1 VLPCFPLNNHKEGPD
16 SSLQLVLF
24 LFLFNLKGR
33 LWPDF
38 WLSLRQSCR
47 AQALVSGNFFLP
59 RYYIKKITRNK
70 CLCCRAR
77 RPDQSWQ
84 VCKSISKTKMKVY
97 LNYLTKSFCLTMLRC
112 MFQVDLLLWRLV
124 SADYNN
130 YPSVVHCFAG
140 ELLPLKIVAFITDCF
155 IGQLINFTQS
165 TVFWET
171 ENSKTQ
177 Y

>member
-1 VLPCFPLNNHKEGPD
+1 MLPCFPLNNHKEGPD
-16 SSLQLVLF
+16 ASLQLVLF

-33 LWPDF
+33 PWPDF

-47 AQALVSGNFFLP
+47 A
-59 RYYIKKITRNK
+59 
-70 CLCCRAR
+70 R
-77 RPDQSWQ
+77 RPDQRLSWQ

>member
-1 VLPCFPLNNHKEGPD
+1 MFPCFPLNNHKEGPD

-24 LFLFNLKGR
+24 LLLFNLKCR
-33 LWPDF
+33 PWPDF

-47 AQALVSGNFFLP
+47 A
-59 RYYIKKITRNK
+59 
-70 CLCCRAR
+70 R

-84 VCKSISKTKMKVY
+84 VCKGISKTKMKVY
-97 LNYLTKSFCLTMLRC
+97 LNYFTKSFCLTMLRC

-130 YPSVVHCFAG
+130 YPSVVHCFVG

>member
-1 VLPCFPLNNHKEGPD
+1 MCYP
-16 SSLQLVLF
+16 
-24 LFLFNLKGR
+24 
-33 LWPDF
+33 
-38 WLSLRQSCR
+38 
-47 AQALVSGNFFLP
+47 VSHWT
-59 RYYIKKITRNK
+59 ITRKDPIPHFNSFCFYFFSISK
-70 CLCCRAR
+70 AGRDLIFDFHSDRAAVR

-130 YPSVVHCFAG
+130 YPSVVHCFAD
-140 ELLPLKIVAFITDCF
+140 ELLPLRIVAFITDCF
-155 IGQLINFTQS
+155 IGQLINFTQL

>member
-16 SSLQLVLF
+16 CSLQLVLF

-33 LWPDF
+33 PWPDF

-47 AQALVSGNFFLP
+47 A
-59 RYYIKKITRNK
+59 
-70 CLCCRAR
+70 R
-77 RPDQSWQ
+77 RSDQRLSWQ

>member
-1 VLPCFPLNNHKEGPD
+1 MLPCFPLNNHKEGPD

-33 LWPDF
+33 PWPDF

-47 AQALVSGNFFLP
+47 A
-59 RYYIKKITRNK
+59 
-70 CLCCRAR
+70 R
-77 RPDQSWQ
+77 RPDQRLSWQ

>member
-1 VLPCFPLNNHKEGPD
+1 MLPCFPLNNHKEGPD
-16 SSLQLVLF
+16 FSLQLVLF

-33 LWPDF
+33 PWPDF

-47 AQALVSGNFFLP
+47 
-59 RYYIKKITRNK
+59 
-70 CLCCRAR
+70 

-84 VCKSISKTKMKVY
+84 ACKSISKTKMKVY

-140 ELLPLKIVAFITDCF
+140 ELLPLRIVAFITDCF

>member
-33 LWPDF
+33 PWPDF

-47 AQALVSGNFFLP
+47 A
-59 RYYIKKITRNK
+59 
-70 CLCCRAR
+70 R
-77 RPDQSWQ
+77 RPDQRLSWQ

>member
-33 LWPDF
+33 PWPDF

-47 AQALVSGNFFLP
+47 A
-59 RYYIKKITRNK
+59 
-70 CLCCRAR
+70 R
-77 RPDQSWQ
+77 RPDQRLSWQ

-130 YPSVVHCFAG
+130 CPSVVHCFAG

>member
-1 VLPCFPLNNHKEGPD
+1 MCYP
-16 SSLQLVLF
+16 
-24 LFLFNLKGR
+24 
-33 LWPDF
+33 
-38 WLSLRQSCR
+38 
-47 AQALVSGNFFLP
+47 VSHWT
-59 RYYIKKITRNK
+59 ITRKDPIPHFNSFCFYFFSISK
-70 CLCCRAR
+70 AGRDLIFYFHSDRTALPAE
-77 RPDQSWQ
+77 PDAQTR
-84 VCKSISKTKMKVY
+84 VDRYAKAKSISKTKMKVS

-140 ELLPLKIVAFITDCF
+140 ELLPLKIVGFITDCF